1 MRTARGLSPY
11 EVVSVVVILALVAGL
26 AAVGL
31 ASSHER
37 SRLGEAVTRLRDLD
51 ARARLLAGNVGPI
64 VLDVTDDHQTVWLHA
79 LETDEL
85 LGSVD
90 VPAAMTV
97 HVATGGASDL
107 IVFDRMGRSPDYTV
121 TVRASGRVK
130 SWETLGISGQIV
142 ERTP

>member
-1 MRTARGLSPY
+1 MRTARGLSPF

-64 VLDVTDDHQTVWLHA
+64 VLDVTD
-79 LETDEL
+79 E
-85 LGSVD
+85 SVD

-121 TVRASGRVK
+121 TVRASARVK

>member
-1 MRTARGLSPY
+1 VIDETQPVAGDL
-11 EVVSVVVILALVAGL
+11 ESVVVILTLVAGL

-37 SRLGEAVTRLRDLD
+37 SRLGEAVTRLQDLD
-51 ARARLLAGNVGPI
+51 ARARLLAGTVGPI
-64 VLDVTDDHQTVWLHA
+64 VLDVTDDHRTAWLHA

-90 VPAAMTV
+90 VPGAMTV
-97 HVATGGASDL
+97 DVETGGASDL

-121 TVRASGRVK
+121 TVRAGGRVK

-142 ERTP
+142 ERTR